1 MGGTRERMKM
11 HVRRGDLVEVT
22 TGRHKG
28 KKGQV
33 LQCIPKKRRVVV
45 QGVNM
50 VVKHLRRSQ
59 DNPYGARSRREAPI
73 DVSNVLVVCAE
84 CGRGRRYGIEVRD
97 GEKVRVCKKCKK
109 EMPKGSSQ

>member
-1 MGGTRERMKM
+1 MHAVRERMHM
-11 HVRRGDLVEVT
+11 HVRRGDLVEVM
-22 TGRHKG
+22 TGRYKG

-33 LQCIPKKRRVVV
+33 LQCIPKKGRVVV
-45 QGVNM
+45 QGVNI
-50 VVKHLRRSQ
+50 VVKHVRRSQ

-84 CGRGRRYGIEVRD
+84 CDRGRRYGVQTRE
-97 GEKVRVCKKCKK
+97 GEKVRVCKKCGK